1 MANYAGN
8 WISTFG
14 PMALTQEGNRVRG
27 HYQSG
32 GHQCLIDG
40 EDVRGRLVFRYEEP
54 TVQGE
59 GWFDLIRGGNAFAGH
74 WHPDGA
80 QGWAEW
86 TGERVGWDGLWESD
100 FGLLRLVREGDQVRG
115 FYEATGG
122 STIEGRVEGERMIFS
137 YQEPTVRGEG
147 QFRLAPDGLAFQ
159 GQWRPEGR
167 AGWLPWRGARV
178 LPRPGL
184 TWLVVVE
191 APWQR
196 FLSDREYAFGHM
208 LREFFAR
215 LGHVQVRHRFFVN
228 EASLRKCCRD
238 LMYLAEP
245 VVLVLASHGL
255 PQGVTVDGH
264 TVAVAAVM
272 ESLRHATDLRLVHFS
287 ACLVMEDPAVVE
299 SLRALSRQAR
309 LPLSGY
315 ATSVDWAASAII
327 EFTYLEM
334 ILAKGMTPAAAAE
347 QVYRLLPF
355 AGEQEV
361 PGGAYAP
368 AGFRLI
374 LPGDGG
380 EAVAL
385 GPPVQAQPPVT

>member
-1 MANYAGN
+1 MANFSGR
-8 WISTFG
+8 WFSTFG
-14 PMALTQEGNRVRG
+14 PMELTQQGSRVQGFYLCRG
-27 HYQSG
+27 ER
-32 GHQCLIDG
+32 CLIDG
-40 EDVRGRLVFRYEEP
+40 KVQSGRLIFKYQEP
-54 TVQGE
+54 AVRGE
-59 GWFDLIRGGNAFAGH
+59 GWFELIRNGNAFMGR
-74 WHPDGA
+74 WRPDGLEA
-80 QGWAEW
+80 WAEW
-86 TGERVGWDGLWESD
+86 TGDRVGFDGLWTSD
-100 FGLLRLVREGDQVRG
+100 FGLLRLVEEGGLVRG
-115 FYEATGG
+115 FYEVNGSASISGRRDGG
-122 STIEGRVEGERMIFS
+122 QLVFT
-137 YQEPTVRGEG
+137 YQEPTVSGEG
-147 QFRLAPDGLAFQ
+147 RFVLAEDGLTFQ
-159 GQWRPEGR
+159 GEWQP
-167 AGWLPWRGARV
+167 AGGETWLPWRGQRV
-178 LPRPGL
+178 FPQHGL

-196 FLSDREYAFGHM
+196 FLADREYAFGNM

-215 LGHVQVRHRFFVN
+215 LPNVRVRHRFFIN
-228 EASLRKCCRD
+228 EAALLKHCRD

-264 TVAVAAVM
+264 TVEVRAVM
-272 ESLRHATDLRLVHFS
+272 ESLRQAADLRLVHFS
-287 ACLVMEDPAVVE
+287 ACLIMEDPAVVD
-299 SLRALSRQAR
+299 SLRALSRRAR

-334 ILAKGMTPAAAAE
+334 ILAKGMAPAAAAE

-374 LPGDGG
+374 LPEVDS
-380 EAVAL
+380 
-385 GPPVQAQPPVT
+385 